1 MRYLYTALFTLLS
14 PFYLLKIYWR
24 GIKAPAYRDR
34 WLERFGVLQR
44 EDSRQGIWVHAVSV
58 GEVVAIAQLV
68 RRLMDRFPQLPIL
81 ITTATPTGAERVQ
94 ALFGDEVEHRYAPID
109 LPWVVQSFLRTFRP
123 RLLVLVETEI
133 WPNLIHYA
141 NRTDVPILLANARLS
156 ARSAQRYRRLAS
168 LTREALRQISVIA
181 PQSESDAERFL
192 TLGAHRDRVEVTG
205 SIKFDIHLPG
215 SLRERADV
223 MRRNWGGQ
231 RPVWVA
237 ASTHEGEDEQLLQA
251 HAEVVKQIPTAL
263 LVLVPRHPERFD
275 RVADLVEQ
283 QGFQL
288 VRRSSQQPCSE
299 TTSVF
304 LGDSMGELTLFMGAS
319 DLAFIGGSL
328 VPHGGHNILEA
339 AAQGVAVLFGP
350 HMFNFAEISGLYLQ
364 QKAAVQVASVDEL
377 AQQVIAWLSDASER
391 SRMGEAGRALVEKNR
406 GALDRLTHLAEKL
419 LDAEFN

>member
-14 PFYLLKIYWR
+14 PFYLLRIYWR
-24 GIKAPAYRDR
+24 GIKSPAYRDR
-34 WLERFGVLQR
+34 WLERFGVLPQQER
-44 EDSRQGIWVHAVSV
+44 GQGIWVHAVSV

-68 RRLMDRFPQLPIL
+68 RRLMDRFPELPIL
-81 ITTATPTGAERVQ
+81 ITTATPTGAERVR

-141 NRTDVPILLANARLS
+141 NRIDAPILLANARLS
-156 ARSAQRYRRLAS
+156 ARSAQRYRRLAR

-181 PQSESDAERFL
+181 PQSEAEAERFL
-192 TLGAHRDRVEVTG
+192 TLGAQRDRVEVTG

-215 SLRERADV
+215 SLREQADV
-223 MRRNWGGQ
+223 MRRDWGAQ

-251 HAEVVKQIPTAL
+251 HAEIVKQIPTAL

-275 RVADLVEQ
+275 RVADLVEE

-304 LGDSMGELTLFMGAS
+304 LGDSMGELTLFMGAA

-350 HMFNFAEISGLYLQ
+350 HMFNFAEISELYLQ
-364 QKAAVQVASVDEL
+364 QNAAVQIASADEL
-377 AQQVIAWLSDASER
+377 AQQVIRWLSDASER
-391 SRMGEAGRALVEKNR
+391 SRIGEAGRALVEKNR

-419 LDAEFN
+419 LGAESD